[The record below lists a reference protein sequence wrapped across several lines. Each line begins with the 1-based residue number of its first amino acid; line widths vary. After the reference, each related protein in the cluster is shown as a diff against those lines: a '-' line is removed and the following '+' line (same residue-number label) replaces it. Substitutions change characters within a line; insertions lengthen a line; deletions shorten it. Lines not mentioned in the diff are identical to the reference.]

1 MHQSPLFIVNF
12 FHKHKFTLEK
22 HSFILYQ
29 YMKKLSFGYSL
40 KSISKKNCKSQ
51 LLKNLVIHKEN
62 KMEQNNVPK
71 DSKKQD
77 ADLKIKNIHQLSKN
91 FKNLEIPF
99 GTTFF
104 CHTYGGTEIFERLK
118 KGGIKIS
125 L

>member
-1 MHQSPLFIVNF
+1 
-12 FHKHKFTLEK
+12 
-22 HSFILYQ
+22 
-29 YMKKLSFGYSL
+29 
-40 KSISKKNCKSQ
+40 
-51 LLKNLVIHKEN
+51 
-62 KMEQNNVPK
+62 MEQNNVPK
-71 DSKKQD
+71 DSKKKD